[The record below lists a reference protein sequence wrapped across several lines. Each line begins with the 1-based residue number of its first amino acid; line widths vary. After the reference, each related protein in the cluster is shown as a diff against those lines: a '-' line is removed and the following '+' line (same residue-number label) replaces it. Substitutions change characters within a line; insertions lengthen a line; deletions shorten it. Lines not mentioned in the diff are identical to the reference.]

1 MDRRLGGQTLP
12 TPTGERAPATLAR
25 ERASGRH
32 LPAARNTAPHTAAP
46 AMRWGILGSGKI
58 SSDLATAL
66 RASGSSARLRAIAA
80 RQLPS
85 AAEFAE
91 RFDVPQALGGGA
103 SALAACDDVRSH
115 SGQH

>member
-1 MDRRLGGQTLP
+1 
-12 TPTGERAPATLAR
+12 
-25 ERASGRH
+25 
-32 LPAARNTAPHTAAP
+32 
-46 AMRWGILGSGKI
+46 MRWGILGGGKI

-115 SGQH
+115 SGQR